1 MREWWFELTL
11 PAKLDQA
18 EVDWHASQ
26 PEMTPPPTL
35 VHHPV
40 DPEQQTGESVQLG
53 GPMSI
58 HAPWRRD

>member
-1 MREWWFELTL
+1 VREWWFELTL

-18 EVDWHASQ
+18 EADWHASQ
-26 PEMTPPPTL
+26 PAMTLPPTI

-40 DPEQQTGESVQLG
+40 DPTQQTGDSVQLG

>member
-1 MREWWFELTL
+1 
-11 PAKLDQA
+11 
-18 EVDWHASQ
+18 
-26 PEMTPPPTL
+26 MTPPPAI

-40 DPEQQTGESVQLG
+40 DLEQQTGESVNLG

>member
-1 MREWWFELTL
+1 
-11 PAKLDQA
+11 
-18 EVDWHASQ
+18 
-26 PEMTPPPTL
+26 MTPPPTV

-40 DPEQQTGESVQLG
+40 DLEQQTGESVKLG